1 MSETILW
8 GDLETYCEI
17 PINNGTHAY
26 AEGVEVMLFAWAIGD
41 EPVSVWDLTAG
52 EPIPSR
58 LRKAIADP
66 DTLLYFHNSHFDRTV
81 LRHAM
86 PELAPPVERWR
97 DTMVQA
103 LAHSLPGALGALCE
117 VLGVPQ
123 DKAKDKEGKSLIQ
136 LFCKPRPKNSK
147 LRRATSKT
155 HPVEWQRFVAYA
167 GLDIEAIREVYKR
180 LPKWNYQG
188 AELALW
194 HRDQRINDRGVCM
207 DVQLAQAAIEA
218 VDLEQKRLAKR
229 TQVMTDG
236 EVQAA
241 TQRDVMIKHIVEAYG
256 VELPDMQRST
266 LERRIADP
274 DLPSP
279 VKELLAIRLQAS
291 TTSTS
296 KYKSLMK
303 GISSDGRLRGTLQF
317 CGASRTGRWAGRLFQ
332 PQNLPRPTLKQ
343 ERIDEGIEA
352 LKSGCADLLFDN
364 VMELTSSALRGCIM
378 APAGKKLVVSDLS
391 NIEGRKLAWLAGE
404 AWKLDAFRDYDTLIL
419 DESGAPIWDAAAK
432 DYKRRGPDLYKLA
445 YAKAFNI
452 TPEEVTKYQRQIGKV
467 MELGLGFGGGV
478 AAFLTF
484 ALVYGLD
491 LEELATAAMP
501 NIPRDVQREAKSW
514 YDESVKRKA
523 TYGLSERVF
532 IACDSLKRLWRRA
545 HPETCDFWY
554 QLERTVR
561 AAIATPKKTLYC
573 GYLKVRRDG
582 AWLRIQLPSGRAL
595 CYPSPTI
602 EKGNITYMGINSYS
616 RKWQRLKTYGGKLVE
631 NVTQAAA
638 RDVLAGNMP
647 LIENAGYSI
656 VLTVHDEVICEAPDT
671 DDYTDAALSS
681 LLSTNPEWAPDIP
694 LNAGGFEA
702 YHYRKD

>member
-1 MSETILW
+1 MENRILW
-8 GDLETYCEI
+8 LDLETFSEV
-17 PINNGTHAY
+17 PIKNGTHAY
-26 AEGVEVMLFAWAIGD
+26 AEGAEIMLFAWAINND
-41 EPVSVWDLTAG
+41 PVRVWDLTAG
-52 EPIPSR
+52 EKIPLELR
-58 LRKAIADP
+58 LALKNP
-66 DTLLYFHNSHFDRTV
+66 DVEVWAHNSHFDRTI
-81 LRHAM
+81 LRHCM
-86 PELAPPVERWR
+86 PDMAPATERWR

-103 LAHSLPGALGALCE
+103 LAHGLPGALGALCE

-123 DKAKDKEGKSLIQ
+123 DKAKDTEGKSLIQ
-136 LFCKPRPKNSK
+136 LLCKPRPKNSK

-155 HPVEWQRFVAYA
+155 HPEEWRRFVAYA
-167 GLDIEAIREVYKR
+167 GLDIEAMREVHKR
-180 LPKWNYQG
+180 LPKWNYKG

-194 HRDQRINDRGVCM
+194 HRDQQINDRGVCM

-218 VDLEQKRLAKR
+218 VDQEQKRLAKR

-241 TQRDVMIKHIVEAYG
+241 TQRDALIKHIVESYG

-266 LERRIADP
+266 LERRMADP
-274 DLPSP
+274 DLPSA

-303 GISSDGRLRGTLQF
+303 GVSSDGRLRGTLQF

-332 PQNLPRPTLKQ
+332 PQNLPRPSLEQ
-343 ERIDEGIEA
+343 DQIDEGIEA
-352 LKSGCADLLFDN
+352 LKAGCADLLFDN
-364 VMELTSSALRGCIM
+364 IMELTSSALRGCIM
-378 APAGKKLVVSDLS
+378 APEGKKLVVSDLS

-404 AWKLDAFRDYDTLIL
+404 HWKLDAFREYDEGT
-419 DESGAPIWDAAAK
+419 
-432 DYKRRGPDLYKLA
+432 GPDLYKLA
-445 YAKAFNI
+445 YARAFNI
-452 TPEEVTKYQRQIGKV
+452 SPDDVDKYQRQIGKV

-491 LEELATAAMP
+491 LDELANAALP
-501 NIPRDVQREAKSW
+501 NIPRDVIREAKSW
-514 YDESVKRKA
+514 YDESVKRKS
-523 TYGLSERVF
+523 TFGLSERVF

-545 HPETCDFWY
+545 HPATCDFWY
-554 QLERTVR
+554 ELERTVR
-561 AAIATPKKTLYC
+561 TAIATPQKTLYC

-595 CYPSPTI
+595 CYPSPSI
-602 EKGNITYMGINSYS
+602 EKGNITYQGVNSYS

-647 LIENAGYSI
+647 LIEDAGYSI
-656 VLTVHDEVICEAPDT
+656 VLTVHDEVITEAPDT
-671 DDYTDAALSS
+671 DDFNDKALSA